1 MCCNLFLDFIR
12 SYILYSVGGRPMSKK
27 LPKSPILIKLHRI
40 PSIVTESK
48 TEYIPISTD
57 LLIDKVISDDDF
69 EMI

>member
-1 MCCNLFLDFIR
+1 
-12 SYILYSVGGRPMSKK
+12 MSKK